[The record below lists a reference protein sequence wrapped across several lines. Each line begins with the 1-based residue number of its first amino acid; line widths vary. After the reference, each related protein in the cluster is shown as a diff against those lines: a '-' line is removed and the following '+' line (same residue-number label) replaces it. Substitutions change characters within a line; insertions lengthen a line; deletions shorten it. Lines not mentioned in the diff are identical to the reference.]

1 MQVLARKQHFTAFA
15 TLSQFCNRQW
25 EQIFILFQK
34 MLDHKY
40 LNTMQ
45 VYARIIDETKRM
57 ASNRIKLEM

>member
-1 MQVLARKQHFTAFA
+1 MGTDIYTV
-15 TLSQFCNRQW
+15 S
-25 EQIFILFQK
+25 K

>member
-15 TLSQFCNRQW
+15 TLSLLQPSMGTD
-25 EQIFILFQK
+25 IYTVSK
-34 MLDHKY
+34 MNHKY

>member
-1 MQVLARKQHFTAFA
+1 MQVLARKQHFTANTFA
-15 TLSQFCNRQW
+15 ICNRQW

>member
-15 TLSQFCNRQW
+15 TLQFCNSMGTD
-25 EQIFILFQK
+25 IYTVSK